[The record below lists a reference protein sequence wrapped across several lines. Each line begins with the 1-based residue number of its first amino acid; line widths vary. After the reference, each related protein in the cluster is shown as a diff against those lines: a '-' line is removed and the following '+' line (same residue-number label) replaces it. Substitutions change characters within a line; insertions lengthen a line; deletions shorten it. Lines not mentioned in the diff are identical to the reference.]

1 MILTKNKNNKI
12 KKLTAIQVGE
22 SKYFSNRIEEYK
34 IKCQQ
39 KNIEFEWYFYPG
51 DISTEELKQEV
62 IDLLPFVDRLIFFPI
77 YMRHIDITKIEELIG
92 DYEVESASCLD

>member
-1 MILTKNKNNKI
+1 MILTKNRNNKFS
-12 KKLTAIQVGE
+12 KLTAIQVGE
-22 SKYFSNRIEEYK
+22 SKYLSKRIEKYK

-39 KNIEFEWYFYPG
+39 KNIDFEWYFYPE

-62 IDLLPFVDRLIFFPI
+62 IDLLPFVDRLLFFPI
-77 YMRHIDITKIEELIG
+77 YMPHIDITKFEDLIG